1 MFDIEMRVY
10 RIIVNLAQ
18 RFKCQTIAIN
28 GMGDHIHLMVKFP
41 AAMMIAELVKQAKGV
56 SSHFI
61 NQENLINDHF
71 KWGIRYG
78 EFTISRWEMDKIAN
92 NIKRQKEHHMEGYTI
107 KDFENISR
115 F

>member
-1 MFDIEMRVY
+1 MRVY
-10 RIIVNLAQ
+10 RIIVSQVQ

-28 GMGDHIHLMVKFP
+28 SMEDHIHLMVKFP

-61 NQENLINDHF
+61 NQEILINDHF
-71 KWGIRYG
+71 KWGIGYG
-78 EFTISRWEMDKIAN
+78 AFTISRWDMDKIAN
-92 NIKRQKEHHMEGYTI
+92 IIKRQKEHHMEGYII
-107 KDFENISR
+107 KDIENISR